1 MSLQSCIISPEA
13 TIRQAVQCIDDNAAG
28 IALIVSPDLTLID
41 VVTDGDIRRAVLQ
54 NVSLDAPL
62 EALVQM
68 KANSGFR
75 KSPVVASATME
86 DHDILALM
94 RRHHLRQIPV
104 VDPTGRVLRLVLL
117 DELVGE
123 LPNVT
128 AVIMAGG
135 FGRRLRPL
143 TDEVPKP
150 MLRIGGAPILERV
163 VGQLRDA
170 GVLRINISVHYKKE
184 IIIDHFGD
192 GSRFG
197 VEITY
202 LDEEAPLGTAGAI
215 ANVPLRDHT
224 TLVMNGDVLTTVDFR
239 AMLDFHRQHKAQLT
253 MAVACYEI
261 NIPYGVVTL
270 DDAHI
275 GGLSE
280 KPTARYFINT
290 GIYMLEQEAC
300 NLIPPRQFYNMTDL
314 VDRLLTE
321 KRPVVGFPLREY
333 WRDIG
338 RLEDF
343 EQANVD
349 VMSFNQVGK

>member
-1 MSLQSCIISPEA
+1 MNLQSCIIAPGA
-13 TIRQAVQCIDDNAAG
+13 TIRQAIQCIDDNAAG
-28 IALIVSPDLTLID
+28 IALIVGSDHTLLD
-41 VVTDGDIRRAVLQ
+41 VVTDGDIRRAVLH
-54 NVSLDAPL
+54 NVDLDAPL
-62 EALVQM
+62 DVLLRI
-68 KANSGFR
+68 KADEGRRF
-75 KSPVVASATME
+75 PIVAKDTMDDPE
-86 DHDILALM
+86 ILTLM

-104 VDPTGRVLRLVLL
+104 IDPAGRVIRLALL

-128 AVIMAGG
+128 AVVMAGG

-143 TDEVPKP
+143 TDAMPKP
-150 MLRIGGAPILERV
+150 MLRIGGEPILERV

-184 IIIDHFGD
+184 TIIDHFGD

-202 LDEEAPLGTAGAI
+202 IDEEKPLGTAGAI
-215 ANVPLRDHT
+215 ASIPRGDHT

-239 AMLDFHRQHKAQLT
+239 AMLDFHRRHRALLT

-270 DDAHI
+270 DDAYI
-275 GGLSE
+275 RGLVE
-280 KPTARYFINT
+280 KPIARHFINT
-290 GIYMLEQEAC
+290 GIYLLENEAC
-300 NLIPPRQFYNMTDL
+300 GLIPQQQFYNMTDL
-314 VDRLLTE
+314 IERLLEE
-321 KRPVVGFPLREY
+321 KKNVVGFPLREY

-338 RLEDF
+338 RPEDF

-349 VMSFNQVGK
+349 ILSIDQVRK